1 MVEIF
6 KLLGVMVRS
15 DLIWYYNSDYICQK
29 RYSRLW
35 MLRRLSK
42 LGASESEMLDV
53 YQKQLRSVLE
63 LAVPVWQAGL
73 TLQEISQIER
83 VQRTTLYIILGD
95 NYHSYENALELL
107 ECDRL
112 SDRRYKLCAN
122 FVKKAA
128 KQPQFKNW
136 FCINSDPS
144 LIFKVHTPTEC

>member
-53 YQKQLRSVLE
+53 YQKQVRSVLE
-63 LAVPVWQAGL
+63 LALPVWQAGL
-73 TLQEISQIER
+73 TQQEISQIER
-83 VQRTTLYIILGD
+83 VQRTALYIILGE
-95 NYHSYENALELL
+95 NYHSYENTLELL

-128 KQPQFKNW
+128 KHPQFQNC
-136 FCINSDPS
+136 FCIHSDLS
-144 LIFKVHTPTEC
+144 TNFETRSDKFT